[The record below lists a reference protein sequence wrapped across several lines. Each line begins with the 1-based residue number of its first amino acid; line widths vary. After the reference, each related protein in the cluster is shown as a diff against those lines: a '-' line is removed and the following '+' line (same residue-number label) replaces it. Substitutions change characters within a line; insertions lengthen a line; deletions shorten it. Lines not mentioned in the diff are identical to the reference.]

1 MKKNVYVALLVG
13 LLVLQGCTSA
23 TDNSKNTLS
32 TFLAVHSEYCD
43 ADFSHPSALSSAL
56 KGDKTYDE
64 SRDFDGIYEKTVSN
78 VSYAVSPE
86 EDGCTTDVKLKRVGT
101 NQLHFSFNQLNSELL
116 SKGYIL
122 KGDKSLRKEMGLDNE
137 MLQVIEQKYISPHNT
152 ITTLLFPLERE
163 DQYYMTFFADKYGM
177 KGASLKRENNINMF
191 EI

>member
-1 MKKNVYVALLVG
+1 MKKIIYVSLLVG
-13 LLVLQGCTSA
+13 MLTLQGCASS
-23 TDNSKNTLS
+23 TDHSSNTLA

-43 ADFSHPSALSSAL
+43 AEFSHHSALSNDLSKNADYKAL
-56 KGDKTYDE
+56 DE
-64 SRDFDGIYEKTVSN
+64 FDGIYEKTVSN

-86 EDGCTTDVKLKRVGT
+86 EDGCTTDLKLTVEGKGR
-101 NQLHFSFNQLNSELL
+101 LHFTFSQLNAELI

-122 KGDKSLRKEMGLDNE
+122 KGKKNQRKEMGLDDK
-137 MLQVIEQKYISPHNT
+137 MLKVIEQKYISPNNA

-177 KGASLKRENNINMF
+177 KGASLKQEENVNMF